1 MTRLDGLHGQ
11 VAIIGSGIAGL
22 MAALELAPRPVVLI
36 TRSGLGQESSSA
48 WAQGGIAAALSADDD
63 VALHLA
69 DTLAAGDGLCNAD
82 VAAGILSETGDAIA
96 ALEHHGVAFDR
107 TESGTFSFGRE
118 AAHSRRR
125 ILHIGGDGTGA
136 GITSAL
142 VRAVQNCPSV
152 TCLTGVDARRLM
164 VRNGRIVGVHL
175 QDDDGA
181 AVLHTGQVIMATGG
195 CAGLFD
201 ASTNP
206 SGNFGAGLAMALH
219 AGAAVRD
226 MEFMQFHPTA
236 LATTRAPLALISEA
250 VRGES
255 ATLIDQ
261 NGRRFMSGT
270 PGAELAP
277 RDVVARAVHRVIADG
292 GRAYLDA
299 RKSLG
304 ARFKTRFPGIHAM
317 CQADGID
324 PAVDPIP
331 VRPAAHYHMGG
342 IAVDRQGR
350 STVPGLWAIGE
361 CAATGLHGANRL
373 ASNSLLE
380 AVVMGRRA
388 AGDVAGQDG
397 FIPSVETE
405 PPVLQKASASTLHPV
420 ISRELSVTRN
430 GVGLERA
437 ISWLEPY
444 VHAGYAASD
453 PALVAL
459 SVAVFADLRR
469 ESRGG
474 HYRSDHPEPAL
485 NPRSNTM
492 TLTEILTH
500 AQSANAQSLLK
511 RPA

>member
-48 WAQGGIAAALSADDD
+48 WAQGGIAAALGADDD

-69 DTLAAGDGLCNAD
+69 DTLAAGDGLCDDAI
-82 VAAGILSETGDAIA
+82 AAEILSETSEAIA
-96 ALEHHGVAFDR
+96 TLEHHGVAFDR
-107 TESGTFSFGRE
+107 TPSGAFDFGRE

-125 ILHIGGDGTGA
+125 ILHIDGDGTGT
-136 GITSAL
+136 GITSTL
-142 VRAVQNCPSV
+142 VRAVQNCSSV

-181 AVLHTGQVIMATGG
+181 AILRTGLVILATGG

-206 SGNFGAGLAMALH
+206 SGNFGAGLAMALV

-236 LATTRAPLALISEA
+236 LATRRAPLALISEA
-250 VRGES
+250 VRGEG
-255 ATLIDQ
+255 AILIDQ
-261 NGRRFMSGT
+261 SGCRFMLQT

-277 RDVVARAVHRVIADG
+277 RDVVARAVHEVITDG

-299 RKSLG
+299 RKPLG
-304 ARFKTRFPGIHAM
+304 ARFKTRFPGIHAL
-317 CQADGID
+317 CQSDGID
-324 PAVDPIP
+324 PAVVPIP
-331 VRPAAHYHMGG
+331 VRPVAHYHMGG
-342 IAVDRQGR
+342 VAVDRQGR

-361 CAATGLHGANRL
+361 CAATGLHGGNRL

-388 AGDVAGQDG
+388 ARDVARQEG
-397 FIPSVETE
+397 FTPPVETD
-405 PPVLQKASASTLHPV
+405 PPVLQKANPSTLHPV
-420 ISRELSVTRN
+420 VSQELGVTRD
-430 GVGLERA
+430 GAGLGRA
-437 ISWLEPY
+437 MSWLEPY
-444 VHAGYAASD
+444 VQTGDAAAD

-474 HYRSDHPEPAL
+474 HYRSDHPDPAP

-492 TLTEILTH
+492 TLTEILAH
-500 AQSANAQSLLK
+500 AQSANAHPQLK
-511 RPA
+511 RQA